1 MKLRPLCTHCLAAPC
16 SSQSPAPSH
25 PRVPGKSRARHDKRT
40 WVPLE
45 GHPQTLEGRQLRG
58 GLESLTQGWGFW
70 SCHLGLMPRP
80 PFVHPPSP
88 SSLGHRPSWVRGREP
103 RVRTGRRKL
112 LVVPSKLLT
121 PGPIQSKK
129 ENQIINILA

>member
-16 SSQSPAPSH
+16 SSLRPAPSR
-25 PRVPGKSRARHDKRT
+25 PRVPGKSRARHGKRN

-45 GHPQTLEGRQLRG
+45 GHPQTLEGGHLRV
-58 GLESLTQGWGFW
+58 GLESLTQGWCFW

-80 PFVHPPSP
+80 LFVHPPSP
-88 SSLGHRPSWVRGREP
+88 SSPDHRPSWVRGPEP

-112 LVVPSKLLT
+112 LVVPSKPLT
-121 PGPIQSKK
+121 PGPIHSKK
-129 ENQIINILA
+129 ENQLINILA